1 MRAKIVKRHVE
12 EMAQGAEVLL
22 SLTQGYSLH
31 AVEREGGTA
40 LPVI

>member
-22 SLTQGYSLH
+22 WLTRGYSLC
-31 AVEREGGTA
+31 AVREECAA